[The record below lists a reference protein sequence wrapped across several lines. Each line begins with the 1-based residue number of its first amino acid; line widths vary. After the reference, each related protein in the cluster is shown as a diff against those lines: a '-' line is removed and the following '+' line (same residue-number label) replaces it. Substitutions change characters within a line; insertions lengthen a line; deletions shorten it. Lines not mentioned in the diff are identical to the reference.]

1 MSHLIPCIAI
11 FQTTYENFRYRSD
24 NRINVYNRGCSNNFL
39 ETFCSK
45 VKPSRN
51 DFRAFI
57 KEESPRNI
65 TLATTWERPE
75 EADEENRE
83 ERRQKVEDD
92 LDIDEDVLKLQHC
105 LNVEEGSDTAHHKI
119 DIDQMRVGSNERA
132 PTIRSEARHGN
143 WETRRNVQEDDVIA
157 GSSVR
162 ESRSYAAAEEGR

>member
-1 MSHLIPCIAI
+1 MSHLIPHISN

-57 KEESPRNI
+57 QEEPPRNI
-65 TLATTWERPE
+65 TLATTWEQTE

-92 LDIDEDVLKLQHC
+92 LDIDEDVMKLQQRS
-105 LNVEEGSDTAHHKI
+105 NAEEGSDPAHHKI
-119 DIDQMRVGSNERA
+119 DIDHMTVGSNERA

-143 WETRRNVQEDDVIA
+143 WRTRSETQEDIIA

-162 ESRSYAAAEEGR
+162 ESRNYAAAEEGR